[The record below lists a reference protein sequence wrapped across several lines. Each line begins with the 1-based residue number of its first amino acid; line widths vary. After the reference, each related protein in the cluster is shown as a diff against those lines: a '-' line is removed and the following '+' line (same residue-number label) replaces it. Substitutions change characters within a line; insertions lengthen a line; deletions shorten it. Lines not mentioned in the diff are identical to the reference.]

1 MVKLFTTEENE
12 EHCRL
17 WKSIPLYLQQA
28 VLAVPNGI
36 RNNPYTDLPD
46 VSKTNYVAPRSPH
59 EMAVNA
65 QSMFGIDPQAYI
77 NAYNKLIDKEMATN
91 DIELSINYGTGNGL
105 FSEFEGYYR
114 TAEAFAGAGS
124 MFETLAEID
133 SDANILLAKQNE
145 ARRKGVGLF
154 GDGGGEDVPAMPTG
168 SNKRTREERRET
180 FMRSVKARYGEDA
193 VNQAISRNIQSELIP
208 GLVTQTR
215 IDDVLGVE
223 ESKSEY

>member
-1 MVKLFTTEENE
+1 MVKLFTDEEVDV
-12 EHCRL
+12 HCKL
-17 WKSIPLYLQQA
+17 WRPIPLYLQQA

-46 VSKTNYVAPRSPH
+46 ISRDNYVAPQSVH
-59 EMAVNA
+59 VMAINA
-65 QSMFGIDPQAYI
+65 KSMFGIDPNAYI
-77 NAYNKLIDKEMATN
+77 NAYNKLIDREMKTN
-91 DIELSINYGTGNGL
+91 EIELDINYGTGNSL
-105 FSEFEGYYR
+105 FSEFEGV
-114 TAEAFAGAGS
+114 ANGGNS

-180 FMRSVKARYGEDA
+180 FVRSVKARFGEDA

-208 GLVTQTR
+208 GLVTQTKV
-215 IDDVLGVE
+215 DVAGVE

>member
-12 EHCRL
+12 ERCRL

-46 VSKTNYVAPRSPH
+46 ISKHNYVAPRSPH

-114 TAEAFAGAGS
+114 TSEAFAGAGS

-133 SDANILLAKQNE
+133 SDANILMAKQTE
-145 ARRKGVGLF
+145 ALRRGVGLF
-154 GDGGGEDVPAMPTG
+154 GDGGEDAADMPMP
-168 SNKRTREERRET
+168 SAKRTREERRET
-180 FMRSVKARYGEDA
+180 FMRSVKARFGEDA

-208 GLVTQTR
+208 GLVTQTKV
-215 IDDVLGVE
+215 DVPGVE